1 MPDFCY
7 NLTRF
12 YFKEEGLTLSLSD
25 EIMDDMKKAMK
36 AHDKVKLN
44 TVRMIKSA
52 LMNEKIKLGHK
63 LSPDEELT
71 VLNHEKKQREES
83 IAEFTKASRKDLAD
97 ETKKELT
104 IVEGYMP
111 KQLSKDELDK
121 IVSETIFEVGA
132 KGKSDF
138 GKVMKALMPKVK
150 GRADGKE
157 ASALVR
163 DHLS

>member
-1 MPDFCY
+1 M
-7 NLTRF
+7 
-12 YFKEEGLTLSLSD
+12 SLSD
-25 EIMDDMKKAMK
+25 EIMDDMKKAIK

-121 IVSETIFEVGA
+121 IVSETISEVGA